1 MWTVPFFYGGINNPH
16 NLLKR
21 NILFG
26 NSDMFVDEVEI
37 EIHAGRGGDGCIAFL
52 REKFKPK
59 GGPAG
64 GNGGNGGNVYV
75 EIEKGLLTLQ
85 HFRGQ
90 RIFKAGR
97 GGNGEGKKRKGARGK
112 DVVVRVPPG
121 TSIYDMTS
129 KIFIADMDEN
139 SKKFLLAKGGK
150 GGLGNA
156 IFATSIKQ
164 TPRKATPGVDGE
176 MKKLHLELKMIA
188 DIGVVGLPSAGKSSL
203 VALVSSADP
212 KKAEYHFT
220 TLVPKIGHIDL
231 GGFYR
236 VVIADLPGLIEDA
249 HEGRGLGHKF
259 LKHIQRTQML
269 VHMISW
275 RDEFADNP
283 DEFMNDREII
293 LNEMYKFDKSLL
305 EKPKY
310 TVLNKIDM
318 IGSELDS
325 EKIIGEL
332 KNRLGDETLHAISIQ
347 THDGVEALIKEI
359 AERMLVDSGKFIEGL
374 PVQFKLDEDSKQIY

>member
-1 MWTVPFFYGGINNPH
+1 
-16 NLLKR
+16 
-21 NILFG
+21 
-26 NSDMFVDEVEI
+26 MFVDEVEI
-37 EIHAGRGGDGCIAFL
+37 EVHAGRGGDGCVAFL

-64 GNGGNGGNVYV
+64 GNGGNGGNVYF

-85 HFRGQ
+85 DFRGR
-90 RIFKAGR
+90 RIFKASR

-112 DVVVRVPPG
+112 DCVIRVPPG

-129 KIFIADMDEN
+129 QIFLADMDEN
-139 SKKFLLAKGGK
+139 SGRFLVVKGGK

-156 IFATSIKQ
+156 CFATSIKQ
-164 TPRKATPGVDGE
+164 TPRKATPGEDGE

-203 VALVSSADP
+203 VSLVSSADP
-212 KKAEYHFT
+212 KQAEYHFT
-220 TLVPKIGHIDL
+220 TLAPKIGHIDL
-231 GGFYR
+231 CGFYR
-236 VVIADLPGLIEDA
+236 IVIADLPGLIEYA
-249 HEGRGLGHKF
+249 HEGKGLGLKF

-283 DEFMNDREII
+283 DEFMKDREII
-293 LNEMYKFDKSLL
+293 LNEMFKFDKSLL
-305 EKPKY
+305 EKAKY

-318 IGSELDS
+318 ISSDLDS
-325 EKIIGEL
+325 EKIIAEL
-332 KNRLGDETLHAISIQ
+332 KNRMGNETLHAISIR
-347 THDGVEALIKEI
+347 THEGVEELIQEI
-359 AERMLVDSGKFIEGL
+359 AEKYLLDSGKYIEGL
-374 PVQFKLDEDSKQIY
+374 PVQFTLDENSEETY

>member
-1 MWTVPFFYGGINNPH
+1 
-16 NLLKR
+16 
-21 NILFG
+21 
-26 NSDMFVDEVEI
+26 MFVDEVEI
-37 EIHAGRGGDGCIAFL
+37 EVHAGRGGDGCVAFL

-64 GNGGNGGNVYV
+64 GNGGNGGNVYF

-85 HFRGQ
+85 DFRGQ
-90 RIFKAGR
+90 RIFKASR
-97 GGNGEGKKRKGARGK
+97 GGNGEGKKRRGARGS
-112 DVVVRVPPG
+112 DCVVRVPPG

-139 SKKFLLAKGGK
+139 SDRLLLAKGGK

-156 IFATSIKQ
+156 SFATSIKQ
-164 TPRKATPGVDGE
+164 TPRKATPGGAGE
-176 MKKLHLELKMIA
+176 TKKLRLELKMIA

-203 VALVSSADP
+203 VSLVSSADP
-212 KKAEYHFT
+212 KQAEYHFT
-220 TLVPKIGHIDL
+220 TLAPKIGHIDL

-249 HEGRGLGHKF
+249 HEGKGLGHKF

-275 RDEFADNP
+275 RDDFADDPN
-283 DEFMNDREII
+283 EFMKDRDII

-305 EKPKY
+305 EKTKY

-318 IGSELDS
+318 IDTNLDS
-325 EKIIGEL
+325 EKLIYEL
-332 KNRLGDETLHAISIQ
+332 QNRLGDEELHAISIK
-347 THDGVEALIKEI
+347 THAGVEELIQEI
-359 AERMLVDSGKFIEGL
+359 AERFLVDSGKLVEGL
-374 PVQFKLDEDSKQIY
+374 AVQFKLDENSKEIY